1 MRFLIALLGAL
12 FFSQAQAFDVQGS
25 GYIYRAV
32 DGDTYWVSGIEP
44 QVYRQL
50 YSQSRDSD
58 HFNDRYRS
66 VKMRLGAVD
75 TAESVHTN
83 EARNTLRGKSIS
95 AHMKR
100 LTEDQQVTFRCW
112 DVGKYGR
119 PICSVSASNIG
130 DIGLYLIQNGFSE
143 YVTHW
148 GRHPYLDA
156 QYRRAGGG

>member
-1 MRFLIALLGAL
+1 MRLLIALLGAL
-12 FFSQAQAFDVQGS
+12 LFSQAQAFDVQGS

-32 DGDTYWVSGIEP
+32 DGDTYWVSGIDP

-75 TAESVHTN
+75 TAESVHSN
-83 EARNTLRGKSIS
+83 EARNTLRGKTIS

-100 LTEDQQVTFRCW
+100 LTEDQQVTSAAGMWVSMDARSALSL
-112 DVGKYGR
+112 R
-119 PICSVSASNIG
+119 PTSAISAC
-130 DIGLYLIQNGFSE
+130 
-143 YVTHW
+143 T
-148 GRHPYLDA
+148 
-156 QYRRAGGG
+156 